1 MTPYTFA
8 YSNQDKDKAEP
19 NTTLGHGSPLPGNVP
34 SSNQQQQPSM
44 FQWPYPIQNAPQ
56 APWQQLPHPQQG
68 TQVFWPPQMLG
79 WQAPPPVPG
88 ATSATNQN
96 LVPNMYYSVGYPFPS
111 FSGPWDPSSNLA
123 QMHQLQHSHVL
134 NSVEAQSKENAK
146 LWSMVNKLQAE
157 VSDYKARL
165 TILEQEVSSLKKD
178 KMEGQPRKRGRP
190 AKLSPINSLWVS
202 QPLAHGK
209 KPAPIKTQFESK
221 SPIFEKV
228 ILKKVDH
235 KEIPVRYA
243 RYIGNTAGTPSQY
256 PARHVLDATHQQGG
270 NVTPGSNFADEKDPS
285 EEEENGTLGSIEDEM
300 VDDDDDTGF
309 ST

>member
-1 MTPYTFA
+1 
-8 YSNQDKDKAEP
+8 
-19 NTTLGHGSPLPGNVP
+19 
-34 SSNQQQQPSM
+34 
-44 FQWPYPIQNAPQ
+44 
-56 APWQQLPHPQQG
+56 
-68 TQVFWPPQMLG
+68 
-79 WQAPPPVPG
+79 
-88 ATSATNQN
+88 
-96 LVPNMYYSVGYPFPS
+96 
-111 FSGPWDPSSNLA
+111 
-123 QMHQLQHSHVL
+123 
-134 NSVEAQSKENAK
+134 
-146 LWSMVNKLQAE
+146 MVNKLQAE

-178 KMEGQPRKRGRP
+178 KMEKPTNEILTAIGQPRKRGRP
-190 AKLSPINSLWVS
+190 AKLSPINALWVS

-209 KPAPIKTQFESK
+209 KPAPIKPQFESK

-235 KEIPVRYA
+235 KEIPVRYV

-285 EEEENGTLGSIEDEM
+285 EEEENGTLGSTEDENEDEM
-300 VDDDDDTGF
+300 VDDDDTGF